1 MSDKKISQLPASTT
15 PLGGTEELAIVQSGD
30 TKKVTVADLTENR
43 SVGARD
49 LTLSA
54 PTSQKI
60 FDIKYGTLLSV
71 GGIYVDSGSLYIGG
85 GANPYTNGLG
95 AHHQANFITLRANG
109 SDKFEIGAAG
119 NLVVKTAG
127 AGIDFS
133 ADPSAAGMTS
143 KLLDDYEEGTWTPTD
158 ASGAGLTLS
167 ITSATYTKI
176 GNIVTLSAVISYPST
191 ADISAAKI
199 GGLPFNGLTN
209 SPVLIAQY
217 SNVAVVGYI
226 NTNAINIVRAD
237 NYTTAITNVSLST
250 NGVLISATYTV

>member
-1 MSDKKISQLPASTT
+1 MSDKKISALPASTN
-15 PLGGTEELAIVQSGD
+15 PLAGTEVLPIVQSGV
-30 TKKVTVADLTENR
+30 TKKVSVADLTAGR
-43 SVGARD
+43 AVSTAGLTATGAGGGNLYVD
-49 LTLSA
+49 LSGSGNNFYSA
-54 PTSQKI
+54 GTHSFKSANNA
-60 FDIKYGTLLSV
+60 FDIASIGPADVTLT
-71 GGIYVDSGSLYIGG
+71 I
-85 GANPYTNGLG
+85 
-95 AHHQANFITLRANG
+95 
-109 SDKFEIGAAG
+109 G
-119 NLVVKTAG
+119 NLVIGTAG
-127 AGIDFS
+127 KGIDFS
-133 ADPSAAGMTS
+133 IDPSPAGMTS
-143 KLLDDYEEGTWTPTD
+143 ELLDDYEEGTWTPTD